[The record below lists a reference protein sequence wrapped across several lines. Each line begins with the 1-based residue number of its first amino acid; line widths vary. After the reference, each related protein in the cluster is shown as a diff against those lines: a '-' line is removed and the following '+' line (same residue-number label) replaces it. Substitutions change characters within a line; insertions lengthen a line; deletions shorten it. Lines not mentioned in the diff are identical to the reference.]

1 MRNLTFLICLLFL
14 ACSPTDKVG
23 EPYRGWKS
31 GEMDIHFIYTGRG
44 EANFFIMPD
53 ATTMLI
59 DAGDHQA
66 TVPMTDPKPDLSRRG
81 GEWVARYIERVN
93 PNGSDVDYFMLSHFH
108 DDHMGS
114 VTLDVPV
121 TEGRSVD
128 YKLVGVADV
137 GEKIHFKQFFDR
149 GYPDYNYPFAIGD
162 SHIDNYLKFV
172 RYHKQQYGSTQEA
185 FIPGA
190 LNQIAL
196 KNKPRKYSKLFSI
209 RNLSANAEVWTGEG
223 DKTIRYYDL
232 NPENLTGYNNENT
245 KSLAFRLDYGPF
257 SFFTGGDVAGY
268 LKNEA
273 GESVNIEAKVGEACG
288 EVDVCKCSHHAY
300 LDSMH
305 PDFLLGVKA
314 KAYIDAVWDQF
325 HTQEKIISRILS
337 QDVYEGERM
346 FYTQYIVEKARKE
359 HTGKDWYDNG
369 VCPYDGHIIVKAYD
383 KGNKYKIYR
392 VSAEDEQMTV
402 QAIYGPFDANSK

>member
-93 PNGSDVDYFMLSHFH
+93 PNGTDVDYFMLSHFH

-305 PDFLLGVKA
+305 PDFLRGVKA

>member
-305 PDFLLGVKA
+305 PDFLRGVKA

-359 HTGKDWYDNG
+359 HAGKEWYDNG

-402 QAIYGPFDANSK
+402 QAIYGPFDAL

>member
-1 MRNLTFLICLLFL
+1 MRNLTFLLGLLFM
-14 ACSPTDKVG
+14 ACSPADKVG

-31 GEMDIHFIYTGRG
+31 GELDIHFIYTGRG
-44 EANFFIMPD
+44 EANFYILPD

-66 TVPMTDPKPDLSRRG
+66 SVPMTDPKPDLSRRG

-93 PNGSDVDYFMLSHFH
+93 PNGTDVDYFMLSHFH

-114 VTLDVPV
+114 IALDVPT
-121 TEGRSVD
+121 TEGRGED

-149 GYPDYNYPFAIGD
+149 GYPNYNYPFVINDID
-162 SHIDNYLKFV
+162 SDNFLKFV
-172 RYHKQQYGSTQEA
+172 KYHKQHYGSTQEA
-185 FIPGA
+185 FKVGA
-190 LNQIAL
+190 LNQIAM
-196 KNKPRKYSKLFSI
+196 KNKPEKYADLFSI
-209 RNLSANAEVWTGEG
+209 RNLSANAEVWTGQG

-232 NPENLTGYNNENT
+232 NPANMTGYNNENT

-273 GESVNIEAKVGEACG
+273 GESVNIEAKVGEVCG

-305 PDFLLGVKA
+305 PDFLRGVKA

-337 QDVYEGERM
+337 PEVYEGERM

-359 HTGKDWYDNG
+359 HTGKEWYDKG

-392 VSAEDEQMTV
+392 VSAEDEQMIV
-402 QAIYGPFDANSK
+402 QAIYGPFDAR